1 LIRIAIIADSPARA
15 RHLADLLGDEEGIEV
30 LAASGMPAQGGQHAF
45 LVDVLVA
52 AGVAP
57 DQLPDADVPVVVL
70 SEQNE
75 VSPIGPVVRASLS
88 LNASAGE
95 IVAAI
100 TAAASDLTVLTQTQV
115 RRLFRSGEG
124 PPPGRH
130 GLVEALTSRE
140 LQVLRM
146 LAEGLGNKEIA
157 ARLGISDHTAKFHVT
172 QILGKLG
179 AATRTEAVAIGIR
192 RGLVPI

>member
-1 LIRIAIIADSPARA
+1 LIRIAIVADSPSRA

-30 LAASGMPAQGGQHAF
+30 LAASGTLAQGEQHAF

-57 DQLPDADVPVVVL
+57 DQLPSGDVPVVVL

-75 VSPIGPVVRASLS
+75 VSPIGAVVRASLP
-88 LNASAGE
+88 LNASAAE

-100 TAAASDLTVLTQTQV
+100 TAAASDLTVLTQAQV
-115 RRLFRSGEG
+115 RRLFRNEEI
-124 PPPGRH
+124 PPGRH
-130 GLVEALTSRE
+130 DLVEALTSRE

-146 LAEGLGNKEIA
+146 LATGLGNKEIA
-157 ARLGISDHTAKFHVT
+157 AKLGISDHTAKFHVT

>member
-1 LIRIAIIADSPARA
+1 MIRIAIVADSPSRA
-15 RHLADLLGDEEGIEV
+15 RYLADLLGDEEGIEV
-30 LAASGMPAQGGQHAF
+30 LAAGGTPARGEQQAF

-52 AGVAP
+52 AAVAP
-57 DQLPDADVPVVVL
+57 DQLPGGDIRVVVL

-75 VSPIGPVVRASLS
+75 VAPLGPVVRASLP
-88 LNASAGE
+88 LNASAAE

-100 TAAASDLTVLTQTQV
+100 TAAASDLTVLTPAQA
-115 RRLFRSGEG
+115 RRVLRSGEG
-124 PPPGRH
+124 VPSGRH
-130 GLVEALTSRE
+130 DLVEPLTSRE

-146 LAEGLGNKEIA
+146 LAGGLGNKEIA
-157 ARLGISDHTAKFHVT
+157 GRLGISDHTAKFHVT